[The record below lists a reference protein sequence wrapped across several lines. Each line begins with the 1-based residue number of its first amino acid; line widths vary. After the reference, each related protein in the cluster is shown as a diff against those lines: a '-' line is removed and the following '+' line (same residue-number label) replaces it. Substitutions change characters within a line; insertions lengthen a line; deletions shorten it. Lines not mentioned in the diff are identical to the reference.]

1 MSDLTL
7 YLDLFSQPCRAV
19 YIFAKANSIPFKH
32 QEVLLFRGEQ
42 RKEDFGKVNPLRKL
56 PALKDGDFTM
66 GESTAILQYLANKY
80 KTPDHWY
87 PSDLQKRAH
96 VDEYLSWHHTNTRPN
111 GGRVF
116 WVKGMTPY
124 VLGHEAAP
132 ENVNPALSELNGT
145 LTAIETKFLQD
156 KPFFAGDEISIADL
170 VAIVE
175 IMQAIAFGV
184 DVFEDKP
191 KLSAWK
197 QRVEEAIGADLFKE
211 THESIIMCMK
221 EYQSLPP
228 ELKEGY
234 KTRLDWHIR
243 GLPAPVQQV

>member
-1 MSDLTL
+1 MSALTL
-7 YLDLFSQPCRAV
+7 YLDLLSQPCRAV
-19 YIFAKANSIPFKH
+19 YIFAKANNIPFTH
-32 QEVLLFRGEQ
+32 QEVLLFRGDQ
-42 RKEDFGKVNPLRKL
+42 LKEDFGKVNQLRKV

-66 GESTAILQYLANKY
+66 AESTAILQYLANKY

-87 PSDLQKRAH
+87 PSDLQKRAR
-96 VDEYLSWHHTNTRPN
+96 VDEYLSWQHANTRPHCS
-111 GGRVF
+111 RVF

-124 VLGHEAAP
+124 ILGHEAAP
-132 ENVNPALSELNGT
+132 ENLNPALSELNGT

-156 KPFFAGDEISIADL
+156 KQFFAGDELSIADL

-175 IMQAIAFGV
+175 IMQAIACGV

-211 THESIIMCMK
+211 AHESITRFK
-221 EYQSLPP
+221 EHQSLPP
-228 ELKEGY
+228 ELKERL
-234 KTRLDWHIR
+234 KARLDYFNR
-243 GLPAPVQQV
+243 K

>member
-1 MSDLTL
+1 MMNSVLSM
-7 YLDLFSQPCRAV
+7 FSFRKRAEK
-19 YIFAKANSIPFKH
+19 KAEIADR
-32 QEVLLFRGEQ
+32 QC
-42 RKEDFGKVNPLRKL
+42 
-56 PALKDGDFTM
+56 
-66 GESTAILQYLANKY
+66 AIL
-80 KTPDHWY
+80 
-87 PSDLQKRAH
+87 
-96 VDEYLSWHHTNTRPN
+96 
-111 GGRVF
+111 
-116 WVKGMTPY
+116 GMTPY